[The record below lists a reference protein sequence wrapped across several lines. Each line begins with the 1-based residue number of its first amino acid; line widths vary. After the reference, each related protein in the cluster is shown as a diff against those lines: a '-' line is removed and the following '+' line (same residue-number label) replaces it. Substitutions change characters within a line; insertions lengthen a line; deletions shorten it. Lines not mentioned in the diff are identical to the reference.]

1 MPWKETTITTVV
13 IILIFIVL
21 MLFFKRRKDHQLHQQ
36 KTLVYEKE
44 KMLTKAELAE
54 REARAKLMEDELEYK
69 TRQLASHAM
78 NMMQKNDLL

>member
-44 KMLTKAELAE
+44 KMLTK
-54 REARAKLMEDELEYK
+54 DELEYK